1 MNYHLS
7 RFTLALSDYL
17 PKIYLMRLIS
27 TQRVREQED
36 LFPILYATPE
46 PLSSPEF
53 PVHNTL
59 LMGEERFL

>member
-1 MNYHLS
+1 MVIRLLFS
-7 RFTLALSDYL
+7 SIF
-17 PKIYLMRLIS
+17 LMRLIS

-36 LFPILYATPE
+36 SFPILYATPE

-59 LMGEERFL
+59 FEEEGKIFMNSRTL